1 MFLSKLSKNKLESYS
16 PSPSPSWE
24 LLFLVAQ
31 YLDPKSLATASCVSK
46 SWPESFSSED
56 IWRPICSVHYPS
68 VYNLKLVDPALLSPP
83 LRYCLHGSLQAP
95 ASKANKTP
103 PAPKGP
109 PLRHQCKYRRVFH
122 FIHPIQTMF
131 AVDIDLESSLKK
143 EAIREIKVTWNV
155 VLRGWKAVFNM
166 MESCS
171 GKASFVPEAAKTC
184 FPRSFHRRSVA
195 QTWSP
200 QAWMML

>member
-1 MFLSKLSKNKLESYS
+1 M
-16 PSPSPSWE
+16 
-24 LLFLVAQ
+24 AQ

-46 SWPESFSSED
+46 SWLESFSSED
-56 IWRPICSVHYPS
+56 IWRPICSAHYPS
-68 VYNLKLVDPALLSPP
+68 VDNLKHVDPAVSRHRLNGIASP
-83 LRYCLHGSLQAP
+83 A
-95 ASKANKTP
+95 ASKLQLQKSIKP
-103 PAPKGP
+103 HL
-109 PLRHQCKYRRVFH
+109 PLKDLLFVINARTGESSTLFTLSKPCDELQVDPNGIFR
-122 FIHPIQTMF
+122 F
-131 AVDIDLESSLKK
+131 AVDIDLESSLK

-200 QAWMML
+200 QAWMMV